1 MLGCVVVVAA
11 RLITIRDT
19 PSTRSST
26 LVGSSLKTIVE
37 VGIPRVTTS
46 SLLSKFIIELIIEAY
61 YYIVYSSYRLN
72 KLKII
77 V

>member
-1 MLGCVVVVAA
+1 MLGCIVAVAA

-19 PSTRSST
+19 PSTKSST
-26 LVGSSLKTIVE
+26 LVGSSLKAIVE
-37 VGIPRVTTS
+37 ASVTRVTTS

>member
-1 MLGCVVVVAA
+1 VLGCVVAVAA

-19 PSTRSST
+19 PSTRSSS
-26 LVGSSLKTIVE
+26 LVGSSLKATAEAGVS
-37 VGIPRVTTS
+37 RATTS

-61 YYIVYSSYRLN
+61 YYAVYSSYRLN